1 MRSKEPVPDR
11 DYGGDHPE
19 QEPPGQLPDPEHD
32 LWSRPSLTIAEAARL
47 GGVSASTI
55 RRHLAAGRF
64 PTAHQQPSPITGQ
77 RGLWRIPTQDLLA
90 AGLRPGQART
100 PDREEHDRPSRQT
113 VGQPVDDRVR
123 ELEHALEL
131 ERTRR
136 RAAED
141 LAAERAHTIQTLETA
156 LRALQAHHAAP
167 ASNQDQDRAAPS
179 PASPSDAT
187 YPAGPAPQ
195 PGMLPMVPKRR
206 PAKRELSQEEK
217 AAIIG
222 RALSRQRPP
231 KRRWP

>member
-1 MRSKEPVPDR
+1 MCTREPVPDR
-11 DYGGDHPE
+11 RDGGDHPE
-19 QEPPGQLPDPEHD
+19 QKPLGQLLDSEHE
-32 LWSRPSLTIAEAARL
+32 LWSRPSLTIAEAARTC
-47 GGVSASTI
+47 GVSASTI
-55 RRHLAAGRF
+55 RRYLAAGRF
-64 PTAHQQPSPITGQ
+64 PTAHQQPSPIPGQ

-90 AGLRPGQART
+90 AGLRPGQARL
-100 PDREEHDRPSRQT
+100 PDQEQNNEPSSRRT
-113 VGQPVDDRVR
+113 AGQPGADRVR

-141 LAAERAHTIQTLETA
+141 LAAERAHTIQSLEGALAA
-156 LRALQAHHAAP
+156 LRAHHAGP
-167 ASNQDQDRAAPS
+167 PPNSDRAAPS
-179 PASPSDAT
+179 PTPPSGAT
-187 YPAGPAPQ
+187 DTAGPALR

-231 KRRWP
+231 KRRWL

>member
-1 MRSKEPVPDR
+1 MRTREPTPDHSHS
-11 DYGGDHPE
+11 DHHPE
-19 QEPPGQLPDPEHD
+19 QEPLGQLPDSKHD
-32 LWSRPSLTIAEAARL
+32 LWTGPSLTIAEAAQL
-47 GGVSASTI
+47 CGVSASTI

-64 PTAHQQPSPITGQ
+64 PTAHQQPSPIPGQ
-77 RGLWRIPTQDLLA
+77 RGLWRIPTQDLVA
-90 AGLRPGQART
+90 ARLRSGQAPIPGQELKNQPSSGRT
-100 PDREEHDRPSRQT
+100 A
-113 VGQPVDDRVR
+113 GQPGDDRVR

-131 ERTRR
+131 ERIRR

-141 LAAERAHTIQTLETA
+141 LAADRAHTIQTLESA
-156 LRALQAHHAAP
+156 LRALQAHHAAQGRSHDP
-167 ASNQDQDRAAPS
+167 AAPS
-179 PASPSDAT
+179 PLSPSDAT
-187 YPAGPAPQ
+187 YTARPARR